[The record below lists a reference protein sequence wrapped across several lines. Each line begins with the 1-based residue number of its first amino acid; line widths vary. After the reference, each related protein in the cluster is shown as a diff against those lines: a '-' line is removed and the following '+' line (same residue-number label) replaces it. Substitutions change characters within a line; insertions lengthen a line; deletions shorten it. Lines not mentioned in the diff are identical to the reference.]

1 MTDLITKCNVMAEM
15 NDMIVQS
22 FVIDYMSTVSP
33 MKALELGSGRAGGWS
48 KIQHEL
54 GNQTVQWTLVENFH
68 WTGSSYNN
76 ETESSWPMNK
86 QQLKDSIINEYPNI
100 NIERVYDIDCLDL
113 TDLSD
118 FNDAYT
124 NNIGIMRI
132 DCGVEIE
139 TVIKFIINNLTDT
152 GVIVIDDCRMNC
164 GFERIWL
171 ALKLIERGFALPVC
185 FGQKETILC
194 KSREYSTELQ
204 NLIVEQIDSHHAAD
218 PNYGLY
224 YNKEYKVFDGMEW
237 KFITSMNFK
246 IFVASDED

>member
-1 MTDLITKCNVMAEM
+1 MTDLITKCHVMAEI

-22 FVIDYMSTVSP
+22 FVIEHMSTISP
-33 MKALELGSGRAGGWS
+33 MKALELGSGAGGWS
-48 KIQHEL
+48 KIQHEM
-54 GNQTVQWTLVENFH
+54 GQKTVQWTLVENFH

-76 ETESSWPMNK
+76 ETESSWPTNK
-86 QQLKDSIINEYPNI
+86 QQLKDYIISDYPNI

-113 TDLSD
+113 ADSSD

-132 DCGVEIE
+132 DCSVEIE
-139 TVIKFIINNLTDT
+139 TVIKFIENNLTDT

-194 KSREYSTELQ
+194 KSREFSTELQ
-204 NLIVEQIDSHHAAD
+204 NVIVEQIDSRQATD
-218 PNYGLY
+218 SNYGLY

-237 KFITSMNFK
+237 KFITCANFK